1 MFKLQI
7 ERIQIEDKIKYA
19 ALLVFLITA
28 YFSVGFY
35 HPDEHFQILEFAQY
49 KLGNI
54 DASILPWEFH
64 EKMRSSLQ
72 PWIAYSIIK
81 TVRFFH
87 IINPFVITGILR
99 SLSALFLWFVISKLD
114 SLIIKN
120 YFPHH
125 KWSNL
130 FYLSSFFIW
139 FVPYLSVRF
148 SSENYAQG
156 VLLLALIFFMKNKN
170 GLRNLLGMGIFLGL
184 SVLFRYQ
191 MGIVALCIFSWI
203 IMIEKIPFSKLIYSF
218 LAFILVLI
226 IGVFLDYL
234 FYNEVV
240 FTAFNYLKQN
250 LIEGKATNFGTASW
264 WFYLVKF
271 LIVAI
276 PPVSIVLLTFF
287 FVGLIKLRNDFLTW
301 VILPFIIVHFL
312 IGHKEM
318 RFFFPISYLFIFI
331 SIYGLMVYFNHRK
344 IKKVHRVLYKLTVWI
359 NAALLLFIM
368 FRPADE
374 MVANYRY
381 LYNNI
386 NLGKRTI
393 LTLNTDTYNLIAGLT
408 STFYTPDSILTHHFA
423 SKEALVNYVAGEGID
438 SCFFVYGKF
447 EFEGRIK
454 NYKVEKVFSVYPPW
468 IKKIKWI
475 DWQKALDTHSVFLLT
490 RKTE

>member
-7 ERIQIEDKIKYA
+7 EPIQIENKIRYA
-19 ALLVFLITA
+19 ALIIFLITA
-28 YFSVGFY
+28 YFSIGFY
-35 HPDEHFQILEFAQY
+35 HPDEHFQLLEFAQY

-54 DASILPWEFH
+54 DASALPWEFH
-64 EKMRSSLQ
+64 EKMRPTLQ

-99 SLSALFLWFVISKLD
+99 ILSALFLWFVISKLD

-120 YFPHH
+120 YFPLK
-125 KWSNL
+125 KWANL

-139 FVPYLSVRF
+139 FIPYLSVRF

-156 VLLLALIFFMKNKN
+156 FLLLSLIFFMKNKN
-170 GLRNLLGMGIFLGL
+170 GLRNLVGMGTFLGV

-191 MGIVALCIFSWI
+191 MGIIALSIFCWI
-203 IMIEKIPFSKLIYSF
+203 IIKEKIPFSKLIYLF

-226 IGVFLDYL
+226 IGFFLDYL
-234 FYNEVV
+234 FYNEFV
-240 FTAFNYLKQN
+240 FTAFNYLKLN
-250 LIEGKATNFGTASW
+250 LIEGKAANFGTASW
-264 WFYLVKF
+264 WFYPVNF

-287 FVGLIKLRNDFLTW
+287 FVGLVKLRNDFLTW
-301 VILPFIIVHFL
+301 VILPFILIHFL

-318 RFFFPISYLFIFI
+318 RFLFPVSYLFIFI
-331 SIYGLMVYFNHRK
+331 SIYGLMAYFNHRK
-344 IKKVHRVLYKLTVWI
+344 IKKIHRFFYKLTVWT
-359 NAALLLFIM
+359 NAILLLFIM

-374 MVANYRY
+374 MVANYHY

-393 LTLNTDTYNLIAGLT
+393 LTLNTNVYNLIAGLK
-408 STFYTPDSILTHHFA
+408 STFYTPDSILTKHFP
-423 SKEALVNYVAGEGID
+423 SKESLFNYLSEKKID

-447 EFEGRIK
+447 EFEGKRGK
-454 NYKVEKVFSVYPPW
+454 YKVEKVFSVYPQW

-490 RKTE
+490 KK